1 MMWDAEP
8 SLIAARFAQL
18 AYERGTQPAMTF
30 RGDERTAVTHNNDR
44 FTYDFAKLWRRVERV
59 TAHLQATWGVQAGD
73 RVAWLG
79 FNHELQLVTLV
90 ACARLG
96 AVFLPLNFRLAVP
109 ELQQVLDDAKPTLLV
124 HDSAHAETAQLLL
137 AQGLPQACG
146 LRNDEVVLSN
156 QKTDLSLRAQR
167 GNLLR
172 LTHQDGLIATAAPR
186 GLPLPQVSSD
196 DAVLLVYTSGTTGVP
211 KGAVHTQ
218 AALLANARAAQWAH
232 GFESGDKVLS
242 TLPMFHVGGLCI
254 QTLPALLAGV
264 EVVLHPRF
272 DPGAWLDEMTTSR
285 PTLSLLVPATMR
297 ALFEHPRWAD
307 ADLSCLRGIMTGSST
322 VPLAYLETLHARGVP
337 VGQVYGTTETGPV
350 SIVLRLTQAM
360 AHVGASGWPQPE
372 AQVKLVDAQGQEVAL
387 GETGEV
393 CIRAANLMRGYWR
406 ADGAAGA
413 GLQDGWFHSG
423 DLGQRATDG
432 CITIVGRSKDMI
444 ISGGENI
451 YPAEIENLLVTLP
464 GVLESAVVG
473 VSDARWGEV
482 PVAVL
487 VRAPDAAGRA
497 LNDEAVLF
505 HLRERIA
512 RFKLPRRV
520 VFVDALPKSALG
532 KVLKPA
538 LQAQL
543 FL

>member
-1 MMWDAEP
+1 MWDAES
-8 SLIAARFAQL
+8 SLITARFAQL
-18 AYERGTQPAMTF
+18 AHERDAQPAMTF
-30 RGDERTAVTHNNDR
+30 RGDERKPGSTFA
-44 FTYDFAKLWRRVERV
+44 YDFGKFWRRVERV
-59 TAHLQATWGVQAGD
+59 TGHLQSTWGVQAGD

-96 AVFLPLNFRLAVP
+96 AIFLPLNFRLAVP
-109 ELQQVLDDAKPTLLV
+109 ELQQVLDDAQPRLLV
-124 HDSAHAETAQLLL
+124 HDTHHANTARDLHCADLQHTHHDALIASASAR
-137 AQGLPQACG
+137 G
-146 LRNDEVVLSN
+146 
-156 QKTDLSLRAQR
+156 LSLPVV
-167 GNLLR
+167 
-172 LTHQDGLIATAAPR
+172 HSDAP
-186 GLPLPQVSSD
+186 L
-196 DAVLLVYTSGTTGVP
+196 LLVYTSGTTGLP

-218 AALLANARAAQWAH
+218 AALLANARASQWAH
-232 GFESGDKVLS
+232 AFVPGDKVLS

-272 DPGAWLDEMTTSR
+272 DPSAWLDEMGNSQ

-297 ALFEHPRWAD
+297 AVFEHPRWAD
-307 ADLSCLRGIMTGSST
+307 TSLACLRGIMTGSST
-322 VPLAYLETLHARGVP
+322 VPVAYLQTLHARGIP

-350 SIVLRLTQAM
+350 SIVLRLPDAM
-360 AHVGASGWPQPE
+360 ARVGASGWPQPE
-372 AQVKLVDAQGQEVAL
+372 AQVRLIDPQGREVGP

-393 CIRAANLMRGYWR
+393 CIRAANLMRGYWS
-406 ADGAAGA
+406 AQGMAGL

-423 DLGQRATDG
+423 DLGTRSEDG

-464 GVLESAVVG
+464 GVAECAVVG
-473 VSDARWGEV
+473 LPDARWGEV

-487 VRAPDAAGRA
+487 VQTADAAGQA
-497 LNDEAVLF
+497 LSESTVLA
-505 HLRERIA
+505 HLQERIA

-520 VFVDALPKSALG
+520 VFMDSLPKNALG
-532 KVLKPA
+532 KVQKPL
-538 LQAQL
+538 LQAEL
-543 FL
+543 IRTNP

>member
-1 MMWDAEP
+1 MGAEETSP
-8 SLIAARFAQL
+8 LAARFAQL
-18 AYERGTQPAMTF
+18 AQERDAQPAMTF
-30 RGDERTAVTHNNDR
+30 RGDERQPDQT
-44 FTYDFAKLWRRVERV
+44 FEYDFSKFWRRVARV
-59 TAHLQATWGVQAGD
+59 TAHLQSNWGVQPGD

-109 ELQQVLDDAKPTLLV
+109 ELQQVMQDAQPRLLV
-124 HDSAHAETAQLLL
+124 HDSHHAGTALALQAEGLKHTHHET
-137 AQGLPQACG
+137 
-146 LRNDEVVLSN
+146 
-156 QKTDLSLRAQR
+156 
-167 GNLLR
+167 
-172 LTHQDGLIATAAPR
+172 LIASASPR
-186 GLPLPQVSSD
+186 GLSLPAVHGDMPL
-196 DAVLLVYTSGTTGVP
+196 LLVYTSGTTGVP

-218 AALLANARAAQWAH
+218 AALLANARASVWAH
-232 GFESGDKVLS
+232 DFVPGDKVLS

-272 DPGAWLDEMTTSR
+272 DPTAWLHEMTTSR

-307 ADLSCLRGIMTGSST
+307 TSLACLRGIMTGSST
-322 VPLAYLETLHARGVP
+322 VPMAYLETLHARGVP

-350 SIVLRLTQAM
+350 SSVLRLPDAM
-360 AHVGASGWPQPE
+360 ARVGASGWPHPQ
-372 AQVKLVDAQGQEVAL
+372 AQVKLIDVHGQEVGP

-393 CIRAANLMRGYWR
+393 CIRASNLMRGYWSTQ
-406 ADGAAGA
+406 GQSGL

-423 DLGQRATDG
+423 DLGQRAADG

-451 YPAEIENLLVTLP
+451 YPAEIENQLVTLP
-464 GVLESAVVG
+464 GVAESAVVG
-473 VSDARWGEV
+473 LPDERWGEV

-487 VRAPDAAGRA
+487 VRSPDAAGQA
-497 LNDEAVLF
+497 LNAEAVLV
-505 HLRERIA
+505 HLQSRIA

-520 VFVDALPKSALG
+520 VFLDSLPKSALG
-532 KVLKPA
+532 KVLKPQ
-538 LQAQL
+538 LQSL
-543 FL
+543 LTNP